1 MGKLHS
7 PRARTWR
14 LKVMKMYREEAG
26 QEVYVRCKVF
36 PWDPAYDRF
45 MERYSERLA
54 AGLTHCTLCNGWHGH
69 LAC

>member
-54 AGLTHCTLCNGWHGH
+54 AGLTDTDSVPVRKRGRCG
-69 LAC
+69 